1 MRLKKFVVIAV
12 AGLGLSGCAAAG
24 MGEGFSSQYYSPVPV
39 RDVKV
44 GNSAMAVTPPRPWNK
59 QRRLFFD
66 DIYWV
71 ESWTLN
77 GPLLD
82 DLTFVT
88 ALPDRKTLV
97 RQRPTDDRQVPMFR
111 SNMTAPEITSMLE
124 TAFRIRAGAIDFKT
138 LSLTPRP
145 LMGYPGFQWDFEH
158 LDSDELW
165 RKGRA
170 VGAVINGRLY
180 VIMLDAARMH
190 YYPET
195 IRDFEA
201 IVASARLRARG

>member
-1 MRLKKFVVIAV
+1 MRLKERVLIA
-12 AGLGLSGCAAAG
+12 CAALSLSACAG
-24 MGEGFSSQYYSPVPV
+24 SGAGPGFSSQYYAPVMV
-39 RDVKV
+39 RSTMV
-44 GNSAMAVTPPRPWNK
+44 GNNSMAVTPPRPWNK
-59 QRRLFFD
+59 QRRLLTD
-66 DIYWV
+66 DIHYV

-77 GPLLD
+77 GPYLD

-88 ALPDRKTLV
+88 GLPDRRALV
-97 RQRPTDDRQVPMFR
+97 RQRPRDTRQVPIFR
-111 SNMTAPEITSMLE
+111 SNMTAPEITSMME
-124 TAFRIRAGAIDFKT
+124 SAFRVRGGAIDFRT
-138 LSLTPRP
+138 LALTPRRF
-145 LMGYPGFQWDFEH
+145 MGYPGFQWDFEH

-201 IVASARLRARG
+201 MVASARLRRF

>member
-1 MRLKKFVVIAV
+1 MRPRTTLLVAIA
-12 AGLGLSGCAAAG
+12 ALGLSACSSLGG
-24 MGEGFSSQYYSPVPV
+24 GEVFNGQYYAATPV
-39 RDVKV
+39 RSVTV
-44 GNSAMAVTPPRPWNK
+44 GNAAMAVTPPRTWNE
-59 QRRLFFD
+59 QRRQMLAD
-66 DIYWV
+66 MPWI

-88 ALPDRKTLV
+88 ALPDRRALV
-97 RQRPTDDRQVPMFR
+97 RQQPSDNRQVPVFR

-124 TAFRIRAGAIDFKT
+124 TMFRVRAGAVDFST
-138 LSLTPRP
+138 LSLKPRP
-145 LMGYPGFQWDFEH
+145 LMGHPGFQWDFEH
-158 LDSDELW
+158 LDSDELR

-201 IVASARLRARG
+201 IVASARLRARR